1 MRTVVVGA
9 TGNAGTALLRAL
21 ARDRPNDSVVG
32 VARRPPE
39 TESPFPTKE
48 WVSLDVTAAD
58 AADRL
63 RAVMR
68 DADAVVHL
76 AIAFQPMRDRDY
88 LRAVNVDAVRTVATA
103 CADAGVPH
111 LVHMSSG
118 GVYAPGSYGEK
129 VDESW
134 PRTGV
139 SSSTYSMDK
148 AAAEDVLDEF
158 EAAHPDVAVARIRPG
173 LIGQYEFGS
182 ALLRYA
188 LPDLVPSAI
197 VDHLPIL
204 PIDRSFAVP
213 AAHSDDVADA
223 IVRVLDRRA
232 TGPYN
237 LGGPTPV
244 RAHDVA
250 DAFGAR
256 IVPVPGTVPA
266 GEAPRYTPC
275 TAGEHLEEMYRKT
288 YGLQTQAAGGDL
300 LEQRRHR
307 RFAEHQPVQRDVGV
321 DDHGVGLGRVQGHW
335 LARLIELRIYSQV
348 LRQILLR
355 SLSPAAP
362 RAALRSSHT
371 RALWLLPTEKIA

>member
-173 LIGQYEFGS
+173 LIGQCEVGS

-256 IVPVPGTVPA
+256 IVPVPSRV
-266 GEAPRYTPC
+266 
-275 TAGEHLEEMYRKT
+275 LS
-288 YGLQTQAAGGDL
+288 AA
-300 LEQRRHR
+300 
-307 RFAEHQPVQRDVGV
+307 
-321 DDHGVGLGRVQGHW
+321 
-335 LARLIELRIYSQV
+335 ARLGFETHVSAVHHGWVDLAFATPMLNTDRARRDLDWTPRIDGPDVVREVIRGMRDNAGASTTS
-348 LRQILLR
+348 LR
-355 SLSPAAP
+355 SRTAKDRL
-362 RAALRSSHT
+362 RAFGRRGFIS
-371 RALWLLPTEKIA
+371 RAKRP

>member
-118 GVYAPGSYGEK
+118 GVYA
-129 VDESW
+129 
-134 PRTGV
+134 
-139 SSSTYSMDK
+139 
-148 AAAEDVLDEF
+148 
-158 EAAHPDVAVARIRPG
+158 
-173 LIGQYEFGS
+173 
-182 ALLRYA
+182 
-188 LPDLVPSAI
+188 
-197 VDHLPIL
+197 
-204 PIDRSFAVP
+204 
-213 AAHSDDVADA
+213 
-223 IVRVLDRRA
+223 
-232 TGPYN
+232 
-237 LGGPTPV
+237 
-244 RAHDVA
+244 
-250 DAFGAR
+250 
-256 IVPVPGTVPA
+256 
-266 GEAPRYTPC
+266 
-275 TAGEHLEEMYRKT
+275 
-288 YGLQTQAAGGDL
+288 
-300 LEQRRHR
+300 
-307 RFAEHQPVQRDVGV
+307 
-321 DDHGVGLGRVQGHW
+321 
-335 LARLIELRIYSQV
+335 
-348 LRQILLR
+348 
-355 SLSPAAP
+355 
-362 RAALRSSHT
+362 
-371 RALWLLPTEKIA
+371 

>member
-1 MRTVVVGA
+1 MRTVVIGA
-9 TGNAGTALLRAL
+9 TGNVGTALLRRLTDEHPGNSIL
-21 ARDRPNDSVVG
+21 A
-32 VARRPPE
+32 VARRPP
-39 TESPFPTKE
+39 SLNPFAE
-48 WVSLDVTAAD
+48 QVDWVPLDVTGEHAPYE
-58 AADRL
+58 L
-63 RAVMR
+63 RALCR
-68 DADAVVHL
+68 GADAVVHL
-76 AIAFQPMRDRDY
+76 AIAFQPMRERSY
-88 LRAVNVDAVRTVATA
+88 LRAVNVDAVRTVAIA

-213 AAHSDDVADA
+213 ATHSDDVADA

-256 IVPVPGTVPA
+256 IVPVPSRVLSAAARLGFETHVSA
-266 GEAPRYTPC
+266 VHHGWVDLAFNTPMLN
-275 TAGEHLEEMYRKT
+275 TERA
-288 YGLQTQAAGGDL
+288 
-300 LEQRRHR
+300 
-307 RFAEHQPVQRDVGV
+307 QRDLDWTPRMDGPDV
-321 DDHGVGLGRVQGHW
+321 
-335 LARLIELRIYSQV
+335 AREVIRGMRDNAGSV
-348 LRQILLR
+348 TG
-355 SLSPAAP
+355 
-362 RAALRSSHT
+362 ALRSRT
-371 RALWLLPTEKIA
+371 VADRIRAFGRRGFISRAKRP